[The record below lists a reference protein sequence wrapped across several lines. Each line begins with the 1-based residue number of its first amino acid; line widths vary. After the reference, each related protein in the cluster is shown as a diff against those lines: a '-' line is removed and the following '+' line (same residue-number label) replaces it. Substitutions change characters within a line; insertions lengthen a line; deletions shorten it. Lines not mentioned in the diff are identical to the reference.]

1 MENQLPCTGVKMAA
15 RPLAGS
21 TVKEQELADGGADPV
36 TLPSSQAEPTA
47 CDRQLVLE
55 STRRP
60 IAYGQD

>member
-1 MENQLPCTGVKMAA
+1 MAA

-21 TVKEQELADGGADPV
+21 TVKKQELADGGADPV